1 MIKVSLQ
8 LFAHKKGQGSS
19 RNGRDSHSKRLG
31 LKKHDGMIL
40 RAGNIIIRQRG
51 TKVHPGNNVG
61 IGKDD
66 TLFALIDGT
75 LRFERKGKSKKQA
88 SVYALDA

>member
-1 MIKVSLQ
+1 MIKVDLQ

-19 RNGRDSHSKRLG
+19 RNGRDSNSQRLG

-51 TKVHPGNNVG
+51 TKIHPGNNVG

-75 LRFERKGKSKKQA
+75 LRFERKGKSKRQA
-88 SVYALDA
+88 SVYMLDA